1 MSIKLKLTEYAKNEI
16 DKILD
21 KYIET
26 KGSLIMILHSIQ
38 EKFGYLPKEAL
49 EIVAEKL
56 RISLSEIYGVVTFYS
71 YFRLEPQGKH
81 IIRLCMG
88 TACYV
93 KGAENLLTALE
104 QMGLKEGKVSE
115 DGFFSLDLVRCIG
128 ACSMAPA
135 LMIDEEVYGRLTPDK
150 LKKLIENFRKENQ

>member
-1 MSIKLKLTEYAKNEI
+1 MSVKLKLTEYAKNEI
-16 DKILD
+16 NKILD

-38 EKFGYLPKEAL
+38 EKFGYLPKEVL

>member
-1 MSIKLKLTEYAKNEI
+1 MSVKLKLTEYAKNEI

>member
-135 LMIDEEVYGRLTPDK
+135 LMIDEEVCGRLTPDK